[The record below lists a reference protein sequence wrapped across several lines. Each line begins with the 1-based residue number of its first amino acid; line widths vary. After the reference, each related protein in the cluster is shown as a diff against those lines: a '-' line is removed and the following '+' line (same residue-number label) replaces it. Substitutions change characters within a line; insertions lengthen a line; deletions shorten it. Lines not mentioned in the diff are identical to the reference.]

1 MVNDVSNNFWPY
13 YEYSKFLETDNF
25 VWHYQLIGKP
35 GNPILLFIH
44 GAGASSHSWASLIP
58 KLQEFQI
65 LAVDLPGH
73 RFSKIKK
80 GIRPQHDIIVKDLV
94 VLFDLLKIKP
104 NVFVGHSIGAVIVLS
119 LSNIYKGPLSSIVL
133 INGALERFEGPAAT
147 IFPLMAKVFYAS
159 PLTKYW
165 IRLFNSAENSL
176 RKFLSISGS
185 NLTSKNIDYYLQLM
199 TDEDHVTGTLAF
211 ISSWSIGDIEKKL
224 EKIKVPTLFLAGM
237 SDGIVNYK
245 TSVRANKKAFNAKI
259 KLFENE
265 GHLLH
270 EVSSAK
276 VAKEINSFC
285 KKIEPKSL

>member
-1 MVNDVSNNFWPY
+1 VVNDVSNNFWPY

-94 VLFDLLKIKP
+94 VLFDSIKIKP

-165 IRLFNSAENSL
+165 IRLFNSAEKSL

-259 KLFENE
+259 KLFQNE
-265 GHLLH
+265 GHLIH

-285 KKIEPKSL
+285 KKI

>member
-1 MVNDVSNNFWPY
+1 MVNDASNNFWPH
-13 YEYSKFLETDNF
+13 YEYSKFLETDKF

-35 GNPILLFIH
+35 GNPIMLLIH

-80 GIRPQHDIIVKDLV
+80 GIKPQHDIIVRDLV
-94 VLFDLLKIKP
+94 VLFDALKIKP

-119 LSNIYKGPLSSIVL
+119 LSDVYKGPLSSIVL

-165 IRLFNSAENSL
+165 IRIFNSAEKSL

-185 NLTSKNIDYYLQLM
+185 NLTSKNIDYYLELM
-199 TDEDHVTGTLAF
+199 ADEAHVTGTLAF

-224 EKIKVPTLFLAGM
+224 EKINVPSLFLAGM

-265 GHLLH
+265 GHLIH

-285 KKIEPKSL
+285 KKKLN

>member
-1 MVNDVSNNFWPY
+1 MVTDASNNFWPY
-13 YEYSKFLETDNF
+13 YEYSKLLETDNF
-25 VWHYQLIGKP
+25 IWHYQLIGKP
-35 GNPILLFIH
+35 GKPIILLIH
-44 GAGASSHSWASLIP
+44 GAGASSHSWANLIP
-58 KLQEFQI
+58 KLKDFRI

-80 GIRPQHDIIVKDLV
+80 GIKPKHDIIVRDLV
-94 VLFDLLKIKP
+94 VLFDSLKIKP

-119 LSNIYKGPLSSIVL
+119 LSYIYQGPLSSIVL

-165 IRLFNSAENSL
+165 IRLFNSAETGL

-185 NLTSKNIDYYLQLM
+185 KLTSKNLDYYLQLM

-224 EKIKVPTLFLAGM
+224 EKINVPALFLAGM

-245 TSVRANKKAFNAKI
+245 TSVRANKKAFNANI

-265 GHLLH
+265 GHLIH

-276 VAKEINSFC
+276 VAKEISSFC
-285 KKIEPKSL
+285 KKI

>member
-1 MVNDVSNNFWPY
+1 MVNDASNNFWPH
-13 YEYSKFLETDNF
+13 YEYSKFLETDKF

-35 GNPILLFIH
+35 GNPIMLLIH
-44 GAGASSHSWASLIP
+44 GAGASSHSWATLIP

-80 GIRPQHDIIVKDLV
+80 GIRPQHDIIVRDLV
-94 VLFDLLKIKP
+94 VLFDALKIKP

-119 LSNIYKGPLSSIVL
+119 LSDVYRGPLSSVVL

-165 IRLFNSAENSL
+165 IRIFNSAETSL

-185 NLTSKNIDYYLQLM
+185 NLTSTNIDYYLQLM
-199 TDEDHVTGTLAF
+199 ANEAHVTGTLAF

-224 EKIKVPTLFLAGM
+224 EKITVPSLFLAGM

-265 GHLLH
+265 GHLIH

-285 KKIEPKSL
+285 KKN

>member
-1 MVNDVSNNFWPY
+1 MVTDASNNFWPY
-13 YEYSKFLETDNF
+13 YEYSKLLETDNF
-25 VWHYQLIGKP
+25 IWHYQLIGKP
-35 GNPILLFIH
+35 GKPIILLIH
-44 GAGASSHSWASLIP
+44 GAGASSHSWANLIP
-58 KLQEFQI
+58 KLKDFRI

-80 GIRPQHDIIVKDLV
+80 GIKPKHDIIVRDLV
-94 VLFDLLKIKP
+94 VLFDSLKIKP

-119 LSNIYKGPLSSIVL
+119 LSYIYQGPLSSIVL

-165 IRLFNSAENSL
+165 IRLFNSAETSL

-185 NLTSKNIDYYLQLM
+185 NLTSKNLDYYLQLM

-224 EKIKVPTLFLAGM
+224 QKINVPTLFLAGM

-245 TSVRANKKAFNAKI
+245 TSVRANKKAFNANI

-265 GHLLH
+265 GHLIH
-270 EVSSAK
+270 EVSSTK
-276 VAKEINSFC
+276 VAKEISSFC
-285 KKIEPKSL
+285 KKV

>member
-1 MVNDVSNNFWPY
+1 MVNDASNNFWPH
-13 YEYSKFLETDNF
+13 YEYSKFFETDKF

-35 GNPILLFIH
+35 GNPIMLLIH

-80 GIRPQHDIIVKDLV
+80 GIKPKHDIIVRDLV
-94 VLFDLLKIKP
+94 VLFDALKIKP

-119 LSNIYKGPLSSIVL
+119 LSDVYKGPLSSVVL

-165 IRLFNSAENSL
+165 IRIFNSAEKSL

-185 NLTSKNIDYYLQLM
+185 NLTNTNIDYYLQLM
-199 TDEDHVTGTLAF
+199 ANEAHVTGTLAF

-224 EKIKVPTLFLAGM
+224 EKINVPSLFLAGM

-265 GHLLH
+265 GHLIH

-285 KKIEPKSL
+285 KKKLN

>member
-1 MVNDVSNNFWPY
+1 MVNDTSNNFWPY
-13 YEYSKFLETDNF
+13 SEYSKFLETDNF
-25 VWHYQLIGKP
+25 VWHYQLIGKL
-35 GNPILLFIH
+35 GNPTILLIH
-44 GAGASSHSWASLIP
+44 GAGASSHSWANLIP
-58 KLQEFQI
+58 KLQEFQV

-80 GIRPQHDIIVKDLV
+80 GIRPQHDIIVKDLI
-94 VLFDLLKIKP
+94 VLFESLKVKP

-119 LSNIYKGPLSSIVL
+119 LSNIYEGPLSSIVL

-147 IFPLMAKVFYAS
+147 IFPLMARVFYAS

-165 IRLFNSAENSL
+165 IRLFNSAETSL

-185 NLTSKNIDYYLQLM
+185 NLTSENIDYYMKLM

-224 EKIKVPTLFLAGM
+224 KKISVPTLFLAGM
-237 SDGIVNYK
+237 RDGIVNYK
-245 TSVRANKKAFNAKI
+245 TSVRAHKKAFNAKI
-259 KLFENE
+259 KLFERE
-265 GHLLH
+265 GHLIH

-276 VAKEINSFC
+276 VAKEINSF
-285 KKIEPKSL
+285 S

>member
-1 MVNDVSNNFWPY
+1 MVNDASNNFWPY
-13 YEYSKFLETDNF
+13 SEYSKFLETDNF

-80 GIRPQHDIIVKDLV
+80 GIRPQHDIIVSDLL
-94 VLFDLLKIKP
+94 VLFDSLKIKP

-224 EKIKVPTLFLAGM
+224 KKINVPTLFLAGM

-245 TSVRANKKAFNAKI
+245 TSVRANKKAFNSKI

-265 GHLLH
+265 GHLIH

-285 KKIEPKSL
+285 KKI

>member
-1 MVNDVSNNFWPY
+1 MVNDASNNFWPY
-13 YEYSKFLETDNF
+13 SEYSKFLETNKF

-35 GNPILLFIH
+35 GNPIILLIH
-44 GAGASSHSWASLIP
+44 GAGASSHSFANLIP
-58 KLQEFQI
+58 KLQNFQV

-80 GIRPQHDIIVKDLV
+80 GIRPQHDIIVRDLII
-94 VLFDLLKIKP
+94 LFESLKIKP

-119 LSNIYKGPLSSIVL
+119 LSDIYEGPLSSIVL

-147 IFPLMAKVFYAS
+147 IFPLMARVFYAS

-165 IRLFNSAENSL
+165 IRLFNSAETSL

-185 NLTSKNIDYYLQLM
+185 NLTVKNIDYYMKLM

-211 ISSWSIGDIEKKL
+211 ISNWNIGDIEKKL
-224 EKIKVPTLFLAGM
+224 KKVSVPTLFLAGM
-237 SDGIVNYK
+237 RDGIVNYK
-245 TSVRANKKAFNAKI
+245 TSVRAHKKAFNAKI
-259 KLFENE
+259 KLFESE
-265 GHLLH
+265 GHLIH

-276 VAKEINSFC
+276 VAKEINFLR
-285 KKIEPKSL
+285 PKSD

>member
-1 MVNDVSNNFWPY
+1 MVNEVSNNFWPY
-13 YEYSKFLETDNF
+13 YEYSKLLETDNF

-94 VLFDLLKIKP
+94 VLFDSIKIKP

-185 NLTSKNIDYYLQLM
+185 NLTSKSIDYYLQLM

-224 EKIKVPTLFLAGM
+224 EKINVPTLFLAGM

-265 GHLLH
+265 GHLIH
-270 EVSSAK
+270 EVSSGK

-285 KKIEPKSL
+285 KKI

>member
-1 MVNDVSNNFWPY
+1 MVNDASNNFWPH
-13 YEYSKFLETDNF
+13 YEYSKFLETDKF

-35 GNPILLFIH
+35 GNPIMLLIH

-80 GIRPQHDIIVKDLV
+80 GIKPQHDIIVRDLV
-94 VLFDLLKIKP
+94 VLFDALKIKP

-119 LSNIYKGPLSSIVL
+119 LSDIYKGPLSSIVL

-165 IRLFNSAENSL
+165 IRIFNSAEKSL

-185 NLTSKNIDYYLQLM
+185 NLTSTNIDYYLQLM
-199 TDEDHVTGTLAF
+199 ANEAHVTGTLAF

-224 EKIKVPTLFLAGM
+224 EKINVPSLFLAGM

-265 GHLLH
+265 GHLIH
-270 EVSSAK
+270 EVSSEK

-285 KKIEPKSL
+285 KKKLN

>member
-1 MVNDVSNNFWPY
+1 MRLKVNGKTAYFTTSGREIDKKQPTIVFVHGSGLTHVSWVLQTRYFA
-13 YEYSKFLETDNF
+13 F
-25 VWHYQLIGKP
+25 
-35 GNPILLFIH
+35 H
-44 GAGASSHSWASLIP
+44 GYNTV
-58 KLQEFQI
+58 
-65 LAVDLPGH
+65 AVDLPGH

-80 GIRPQHDIIVKDLV
+80 GIRPQHDIIVRDLV

-147 IFPLMAKVFYAS
+147 IFPLLAKVFYAS

-165 IRLFNSAENSL
+165 IRLFNSAETSL

-224 EKIKVPTLFLAGM
+224 KKINVPTLFLAGM

-245 TSVRANKKAFNAKI
+245 TSVRANRKAFNAKL

-265 GHLLH
+265 GHLIH

-285 KKIEPKSL
+285 KKIVPKSL

>member
-1 MVNDVSNNFWPY
+1 MVNEFSNNFWPY

-94 VLFDLLKIKP
+94 VLFDSIKIKP

-185 NLTSKNIDYYLQLM
+185 NLTSKSIDYYLQLM

-224 EKIKVPTLFLAGM
+224 KKINVPTLFLAGM

-265 GHLLH
+265 GHLIH

-285 KKIEPKSL
+285 KKI

>member
-1 MVNDVSNNFWPY
+1 MVNEVSNNFWPY
-13 YEYSKFLETDNF
+13 YEYSNFLETDNF
-25 VWHYQLIGKP
+25 VWHYQLIGKS
-35 GNPILLFIH
+35 GNPIILFIH

-73 RFSKIKK
+73 RYSKIKK

-185 NLTSKNIDYYLQLM
+185 NLKSKNIDYYLQLM

-224 EKIKVPTLFLAGM
+224 KKINVPTLFLAGM

-265 GHLLH
+265 GHLIH

-285 KKIEPKSL
+285 KKI

>member
-1 MVNDVSNNFWPY
+1 MVNDASNNFWPY
-13 YEYSKFLETDNF
+13 YEYSKSFETDKF
-25 VWHYQLIGKP
+25 VWHYQLIGKT
-35 GNPILLFIH
+35 GNPIMLLIH

-80 GIRPQHDIIVKDLV
+80 GIKPQHDIIVRDLV
-94 VLFDLLKIKP
+94 VLFDALKIKP

-119 LSNIYKGPLSSIVL
+119 LSDVYKGPLSSVVL

-165 IRLFNSAENSL
+165 IRIFNSAEKSL

-185 NLTSKNIDYYLQLM
+185 NLTSTNIDYYLQLM
-199 TDEDHVTGTLAF
+199 ANEAHVTGTLAF

-224 EKIKVPTLFLAGM
+224 EKINVPSLFLAGM

-265 GHLLH
+265 GHLIH
-270 EVSSAK
+270 EVSSEK

-285 KKIEPKSL
+285 KKKLN

>member
-1 MVNDVSNNFWPY
+1 
-13 YEYSKFLETDNF
+13 
-25 VWHYQLIGKP
+25 
-35 GNPILLFIH
+35 
-44 GAGASSHSWASLIP
+44 
-58 KLQEFQI
+58 
-65 LAVDLPGH
+65 
-73 RFSKIKK
+73 
-80 GIRPQHDIIVKDLV
+80 V

-224 EKIKVPTLFLAGM
+224 KKINVPTLFLAGM

-265 GHLLH
+265 GHLIH

-285 KKIEPKSL
+285 KKI

>member
-25 VWHYQLIGKP
+25 IWHYQLIGKP
-35 GNPILLFIH
+35 GNPILLLIH

-94 VLFDLLKIKP
+94 VLFDSIKIKP

-165 IRLFNSAENSL
+165 IRLFNSAETSL

-211 ISSWSIGDIEKKL
+211 ISSWSIGNIEKKL
-224 EKIKVPTLFLAGM
+224 EKINVPTLFLAGM

-245 TSVRANKKAFNAKI
+245 TSVRANKKAFNARI

-265 GHLLH
+265 GHLIH
-270 EVSSAK
+270 EVSSSK
-276 VAKEINSFC
+276 VAKEIISFC
-285 KKIEPKSL
+285 KKI

>member
-1 MVNDVSNNFWPY
+1 MVNDASNNFWPH
-13 YEYSKFLETDNF
+13 YEYSKFLETDKF

-35 GNPILLFIH
+35 GNPIMLLIH
-44 GAGASSHSWASLIP
+44 GAGASSHSWATLIP
-58 KLQEFQI
+58 KLREFQI

-80 GIRPQHDIIVKDLV
+80 GIRPQHDIIVRDLV
-94 VLFDLLKIKP
+94 VLFDALKIKP

-119 LSNIYKGPLSSIVL
+119 LSDIYKGPLSSIVL

-165 IRLFNSAENSL
+165 IRIFNSAETSL

-185 NLTSKNIDYYLQLM
+185 NLTSTNIDYYLQLM
-199 TDEDHVTGTLAF
+199 ANEAHVTGTLAF

-224 EKIKVPTLFLAGM
+224 EKITVPSLFLAGM

-265 GHLLH
+265 GHLIH

-285 KKIEPKSL
+285 KKN

>member
-1 MVNDVSNNFWPY
+1 MVIDASNNFWPY
-13 YEYSKFLETDNF
+13 SEYSKFLETDDF

-35 GNPILLFIH
+35 GNPIMLLIH

-80 GIRPQHDIIVKDLV
+80 GIRPQHDIIVRDLV
-94 VLFDLLKIKP
+94 VLFNALKIKP

-119 LSNIYKGPLSSIVL
+119 LSDIYKGPLSSIVL

-147 IFPLMAKVFYAS
+147 IFPLMARVFYAS

-165 IRLFNSAENSL
+165 VRLFNSAETSL

-185 NLTSKNIDYYLQLM
+185 NLTVKNIDYYMKLM
-199 TDEDHVTGTLAF
+199 TDEDHITGTLAF
-211 ISSWSIGDIEKKL
+211 ISNWNIGDIEKKL
-224 EKIKVPTLFLAGM
+224 KKVSVPTLFLAGM
-237 SDGIVNYK
+237 RDGIVNFK
-245 TSVRANKKAFNAKI
+245 TSVRAHKKAFNAKI
-259 KLFENE
+259 KLFESE
-265 GHLLH
+265 GHLIH

-276 VAKEINSFC
+276 VAKEINSLC
-285 KKIEPKSL
+285 ARSHTKSL

>member
-13 YEYSKFLETDNF
+13 YEYRKFLETDNF

-65 LAVDLPGH
+65 LAVDLPSH

-80 GIRPQHDIIVKDLV
+80 GIRHQHDIIVSDLV
-94 VLFDLLKIKP
+94 VLFDSIKIKP

-119 LSNIYKGPLSSIVL
+119 LSDIYKGPLSSIVL

-165 IRLFNSAENSL
+165 IRLFNSAETSL

-185 NLTSKNIDYYLQLM
+185 NLTSKSIDYYVQLM

-224 EKIKVPTLFLAGM
+224 EKINVPTLFLAGM

-245 TSVRANKKAFNAKI
+245 TSVRANKKASNSKI

-265 GHLLH
+265 GHLIH
-270 EVSSAK
+270 EVSSTK
-276 VAKEINSFC
+276 VAKEISTFC
-285 KKIEPKSL
+285 KII

>member
-1 MVNDVSNNFWPY
+1 MVKDATNNFWPY
-13 YEYSKFLETDNF
+13 SEYSEFLETDNF

-35 GNPILLFIH
+35 GNPIMLLIH
-44 GAGASSHSWASLIP
+44 GAGASSHSWANLIP

-80 GIRPQHDIIVKDLV
+80 GIRPQHDIIVRDLV
-94 VLFDLLKIKP
+94 VLFDALKIRP
-104 NVFVGHSIGAVIVLS
+104 NVFIGHSIGAVIVLS
-119 LSNIYKGPLSSIVL
+119 LSDIYKGPLSSIVL

-165 IRLFNSAENSL
+165 IRIFNSAETSL

-185 NLTSKNIDYYLQLM
+185 NLTSKNINYYLQLM
-199 TDEDHVTGTLAF
+199 TDEAHVTGTLAF

-224 EKIKVPTLFLAGM
+224 EKINVPTLFLAGM

-265 GHLLH
+265 GHLVH
-270 EVSSAK
+270 EVSSSK
-276 VAKEINSFC
+276 VAKEINSF
-285 KKIEPKSL
+285 S

>member
-1 MVNDVSNNFWPY
+1 MVIDASNNFWPY
-13 YEYSKFLETDNF
+13 SEYSKFLETDDF

-35 GNPILLFIH
+35 GNPIMLLIH

-80 GIRPQHDIIVKDLV
+80 GIRPQHDIIVRDLV
-94 VLFDLLKIKP
+94 VLFNALKIKP

-119 LSNIYKGPLSSIVL
+119 LSDIYKGPLSSIVL

-147 IFPLMAKVFYAS
+147 IFPLMARVFYAS

-165 IRLFNSAENSL
+165 IRLFNSAETSL

-185 NLTSKNIDYYLQLM
+185 NLTVKNIDYYMKLM
-199 TDEDHVTGTLAF
+199 TDEDHITGTLAF
-211 ISSWSIGDIEKKL
+211 ISNWNIGDIEKKL
-224 EKIKVPTLFLAGM
+224 KKVSVPTLFLAGM
-237 SDGIVNYK
+237 RDGIVNYK
-245 TSVRANKKAFNAKI
+245 TSVRAHKKAFNAKI
-259 KLFENE
+259 KIFESE
-265 GHLLH
+265 GHLIH

-276 VAKEINSFC
+276 VAKEINSLC
-285 KKIEPKSL
+285 ARSHTKSL